1 MASYADFAAPPEAMI
16 TLQGIFGALFEGI
29 GNRYSLRVI
38 ILFSQIQ
45 TNDLISSGTSIGS
58 LLGGFVFE
66 AYGGAIMFRS
76 FGVYALIYGII
87 YSICNLAIDYHR
99 RKSSSQKYK

>member
-58 LLGGFVFE
+58 LLGGFALKLMVELLCFV
-66 AYGGAIMFRS
+66 RS
-76 FGVYALIYGII
+76 E
-87 YSICNLAIDYHR
+87 CTH
-99 RKSSSQKYK
+99 